1 MIIINKVV
9 LLGRMTKDAELRFA
23 AGTGNAVARF
33 TLAVNRPFK
42 KDETDFIQC
51 VAFGKQAETISQYV
65 TKGQQI
71 AISGSVRT
79 GSYDKQD
86 GTKVYTTDIA
96 VDGFNFV
103 GGQRQEQSNIGK
115 ADYQNNSFGSPANNF
130 DDDVTPVN
138 DADMPF

>member
-1 MIIINKVV
+1 
-9 LLGRMTKDAELRFA
+9 MTKDAELRFA

-103 GGQRQEQSNIGK
+103 GGQKTETTGNKPSETIDGL
-115 ADYQNNSFGSPANNF
+115 
-130 DDDVTPVN
+130 TPTN